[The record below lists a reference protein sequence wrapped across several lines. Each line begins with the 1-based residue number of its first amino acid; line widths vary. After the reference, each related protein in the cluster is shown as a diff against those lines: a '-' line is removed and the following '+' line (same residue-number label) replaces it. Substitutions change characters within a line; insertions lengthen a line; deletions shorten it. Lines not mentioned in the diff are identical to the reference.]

1 MRKPTWEK
9 CHYYFTR
16 RCPEHETIDKAYL
29 IPQLLEPS
37 AIKAA
42 NDTCDRC
49 EIYHQEKRK
58 YRRIA
63 RPFRVVVSNKKP
75 KRKIRGTVVD
85 VSINGALIKLD
96 NWIHFN
102 KEEMVNLKLYY
113 SKVSPDKKEINIAK
127 VSGQIKRVAK
137 EKQELAIVFIKD
149 DGVKKCAN
157 I

>member
-1 MRKPTWEK
+1 MKKPTWEK
-9 CHYYFTR
+9 CHYYSSR
-16 RCPEHETIDKAYL
+16 RCPEHLTIDKAYL

-49 EIYHQEKRK
+49 EIYHKDKRK

-63 RPFRVVVSNKKP
+63 RPFRVVVSNRKP
-75 KRKIRGTVVD
+75 KRNIEGTVVD
-85 VSINGALIKLD
+85 VSVKGALIKLD
-96 NWIHFN
+96 NWMHFN

-113 SKVSPDKKEINIAK
+113 SKLMSDKEEINIVN

-149 DGVKKCAN
+149 DSVKKCAN

>member
-1 MRKPTWEK
+1 MKKPTWEK
-9 CHYYFTR
+9 CHYYYTR

-29 IPQLLEPS
+29 IPQLLNPS

-49 EIYHQEKRK
+49 EIYNQEKRK

-75 KRKIRGTVVD
+75 KRQIQGTVVD
-85 VSINGALIKLD
+85 VSIKGVLIKLD
-96 NWIHFN
+96 NWVHFN
-102 KEEMVNLKLYY
+102 KEEMINLKLYY
-113 SKVSPDKKEINIAK
+113 SKVTSDKEEINIVK

-137 EKQELAIVFIKD
+137 EKRELAVVFVKD
-149 DGVKKCAN
+149 DAVKKCAN

>member
-9 CHYYFTR
+9 CHYYCTR

-49 EIYHQEKRK
+49 EIYHKDKRK

-63 RPFRVVVSNKKP
+63 RPFRVVVSNRKP
-75 KRKIRGTVVD
+75 KRNIEGTVVD
-85 VSINGALIKLD
+85 VSVKGALIKLD
-96 NWIHFN
+96 NWMHFN

-113 SKVSPDKKEINIAK
+113 NKLISDKEEINIVN

-149 DGVKKCAN
+149 DSVKKCAN

>member
-1 MRKPTWEK
+1 MNRPTWEK
-9 CHYYFTR
+9 CHYYYTR
-16 RCPEHETIDKAYL
+16 RCPEHESIDKAYL

-49 EIYHQEKRK
+49 EIYNQEKRK

-63 RPFRVVVSNKKP
+63 RPLRVVVSNKKP
-75 KRKIRGTVVD
+75 KRQIQGTVVD
-85 VSINGALIKLD
+85 VSIKGVLIKLD
-96 NWIHFN
+96 NWVHFN
-102 KEEMVNLKLYY
+102 NEEMINLKLYY
-113 SKVSPDKKEINIAK
+113 SKVTSDKEEINIVK

-137 EKQELAIVFIKD
+137 EKRELAVVFVKD
-149 DGVKKCAN
+149 DAVKKCAN

>member
-1 MRKPTWEK
+1 MKKPTWEK
-9 CHYYFTR
+9 CHYYYTR

-42 NDTCDRC
+42 NDTCDQC

-63 RPFRVVVSNKKP
+63 RPFRVVVSNKNP
-75 KRKIRGTVVD
+75 KRKIQGTVVD

-102 KEEMVNLKLYY
+102 KEEMINLKLYY
-113 SKVSPDKKEINIAK
+113 SKVSSDKKEINIVN
-127 VSGQIKRVAK
+127 VSGQIKRIAK

>member
-1 MRKPTWEK
+1 MKKPTWEK
-9 CHYYFTR
+9 CHYYYTR

-29 IPQLLEPS
+29 IPQLLEPC

-75 KRKIRGTVVD
+75 KRKIQGTVVD

-102 KEEMVNLKLYY
+102 KEEMVNLELYY
-113 SKVSPDKKEINIAK
+113 NNLSSDKDEINIVN
-127 VSGQIKRVAK
+127 VSGQVKRVAK
-137 EKQELAIVFIKD
+137 EKQELAVVFIKD
-149 DGVKKCAN
+149 DTVKKCAN